1 MDIVIR
7 QEDELGKSSPY
18 FSRTHSGHKNLLFN
32 LTLCDFVL
40 YYNTEERMRTYTFR
54 IKEKVF
60 DQLKAIAKKEE
71 RKVSQLV
78 RIAISEFIIKYK
90 KGG

>member
-1 MDIVIR
+1 
-7 QEDELGKSSPY
+7 
-18 FSRTHSGHKNLLFN
+18 
-32 LTLCDFVL
+32 
-40 YYNTEERMRTYTFR
+40 MRTYTFR
-54 IKEKVF
+54 IKKDIFE
-60 DQLKAIAKKEE
+60 QLKAIAKKEE